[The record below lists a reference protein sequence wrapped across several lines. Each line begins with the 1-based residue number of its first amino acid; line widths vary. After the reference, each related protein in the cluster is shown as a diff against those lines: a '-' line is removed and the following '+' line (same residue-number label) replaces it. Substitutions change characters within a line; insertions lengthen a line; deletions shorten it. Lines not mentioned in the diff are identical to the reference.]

1 MKTVRIAVVDSGIAP
16 NHPHVGEIAGGVFF
30 QNGHPADDWTDRIG
44 HGTAVAGAIRE
55 KAPDA
60 ALYAVRVFEHRLA
73 TNIVNLAA
81 ALEWCVEQRVDIVN
95 LSLGTANPA
104 HRDLFQPLLDRCRE
118 RGISVVSAAGM
129 LPGSLPGAL
138 AIATDPECPRDTWR
152 MRDGILTASPYPRD
166 IPGVP
171 REYNLQ
177 GASFAVANFTGLL
190 AARLSRD
197 RSPGADIAPA

>member
-1 MKTVRIAVVDSGIAP
+1 MKPVRIAIVDSGIVP
-16 NHPHVGEIAGGVFF
+16 NHPHVGAVAGGICFH
-30 QNGHPADDWTDRIG
+30 NGRSSADWADRIG

-55 KAPDA
+55 KAPEA
-60 ALYAVRVFEHRLA
+60 ALYAVRVFENRLA
-73 TNIVNLAA
+73 TNIVNLFS
-81 ALEWCVEQRVDIVN
+81 ALEWCIDERVDIVN

-104 HRDLFQPLLDRCRE
+104 HRDFFEPLLDRCRDA
-118 RGISVVSAAGM
+118 GISVVSAAGM
-129 LPGSLPGAL
+129 LPGSLPGAFGV
-138 AIATDPECPRDTWR
+138 APDPDCPRDSWR
-152 MRDGILTASPYPRD
+152 QLDGVFTASPYPRD

-197 RSPGADIAPA
+197 RIHEADIALA